1 MRVLATSSVGFF
13 HRKPQIANPLVFL
26 VIAVLQWISLPNA
39 QAQSPGLSL
48 WTRSEGE
55 DWPRMLGVHYDSKSS
70 ETGILTQWPKEGL
83 KVVWTQKTGTGYGNG
98 VAALGRWFQFDRFGN
113 SERLSCYEAQTGK
126 FLWKWE
132 SSVSYQDAYGYN
144 DGPRCSPLVDG
155 RSVYVYGVAGKLACI
170 DIQTGKES
178 WQKNINSEYGVVP
191 NFFGVGASPLV
202 YNDLLIVMVGGSP
215 KRSFFAGSPTIN
227 DMPNAKPDGTGM
239 IAFDKRTGKE
249 VYRVGNYLASYS
261 APILA
266 RIDGVD
272 YCLSLMR
279 EGLLIFQAKDGKG
292 EKFFPFRAA
301 MLESVNAASPVVI
314 GNKIFISEAYE
325 IGSALLEFK
334 DGELKALW
342 RDTDGRQNQL
352 MRTHWNTP
360 LLHENKLYAS
370 SGRNPLDTDIRC
382 IELSGEQEPKLVWS
396 KRNRDRGT
404 GLIVDSHWLWL
415 GEFGKLHLMKLGAQD
430 HEVLAQMDL
439 QLTTPAD
446 SKEPLLNPP
455 SWAPP
460 VLSHGLLYVRG
471 ADRVICLELIPETK

>member
-1 MRVLATSSVGFF
+1 
-13 HRKPQIANPLVFL
+13 
-26 VIAVLQWISLPNA
+26 
-39 QAQSPGLSL
+39 
-48 WTRSEGE
+48 
-55 DWPRMLGVHYDSKSS
+55 
-70 ETGILTQWPKEGL
+70 
-83 KVVWTQKTGTGYGNG
+83 
-98 VAALGRWFQFDRFGN
+98 
-113 SERLSCYEAQTGK
+113 
-126 FLWKWE
+126 
-132 SSVSYQDAYGYN
+132 
-144 DGPRCSPLVDG
+144 
-155 RSVYVYGVAGKLACI
+155 
-170 DIQTGKES
+170 
-178 WQKNINSEYGVVP
+178 
-191 NFFGVGASPLV
+191 
-202 YNDLLIVMVGGSP
+202 
-215 KRSFFAGSPTIN
+215 
-227 DMPNAKPDGTGM
+227 
-239 IAFDKRTGKE
+239 
-249 VYRVGNYLASYS
+249 
-261 APILA
+261 
-266 RIDGVD
+266 
-272 YCLSLMR
+272 
-279 EGLLIFQAKDGKG
+279 
-292 EKFFPFRAA
+292 

-382 IELSGEQEPKLVWS
+382 IELPGEQEPKLVWS

-439 QLTTPAD
+439 QLTTLAD

>member
-1 MRVLATSSVGFF
+1 MRTLATSSDRFF
-13 HRKPQIANPLVFL
+13 RCKLWKTNSCVFL
-26 VIAVLQWISLPNA
+26 VMAIFHGLSLSIALGQTSE
-39 QAQSPGLSL
+39 LSL
-48 WTRSEGE
+48 WTRSQGQ

-70 ETGILTQWPKEGL
+70 ETGIPTQWPKDGL
-83 KVVWTQKTGTGYGNG
+83 PVVWTQKTGTGYGNG

-113 SERLSCYEAQTGK
+113 TERLSCYEAQTGK

-132 SSVSYQDAYGYN
+132 SPVNYQDAYGYN

-155 RSVYVYGVAGKLACI
+155 RSVYVYGVAGRLACI
-170 DIQTGKES
+170 DIQTGKEN
-178 WQKNINSEYGVVP
+178 WQKNINSLYGVVP

-227 DMPNAKPDGTGM
+227 DLPSAKPDGTGM
-239 IAFDKRTGKE
+239 VAFDKRTGQE

-261 APILA
+261 APIIA
-266 RIDGVD
+266 AIDGVD

-279 EGLLIFQAKDGKG
+279 EGLLVFRAKDGQA
-292 EKFFPFRAA
+292 EAFFPFRAA
-301 MLESVNAASPVVI
+301 MLESVNAASPVVF

-342 RDTDGRQNQL
+342 RDIDGRQNQR

-382 IELSGEQEPKLVWS
+382 IELLGDQEPKLVWS

-415 GEFGKLHLMKLGAQD
+415 GEFGKLHLMKLGAEE
-430 HEVLAQMDL
+430 HEVLAEMNL
-439 QLTTPAD
+439 QLTTAAD

-471 ADRVICLELIPETK
+471 TDRIICLELIPETK